1 MLRAEAAQQCQTNS
15 LQRHMMVLLAKNG
28 SASEKIGTESS
39 ANGKNPQP
47 WKTQLS
53 PAYLSASKLN
63 YFNISS
69 YI

>member
-15 LQRHMMVLLAKNG
+15 LQRHMMVSLAKNG
-28 SASEKIGTESS
+28 SASKKIGTESS

-53 PAYLSASKLN
+53 PASLSASKLN